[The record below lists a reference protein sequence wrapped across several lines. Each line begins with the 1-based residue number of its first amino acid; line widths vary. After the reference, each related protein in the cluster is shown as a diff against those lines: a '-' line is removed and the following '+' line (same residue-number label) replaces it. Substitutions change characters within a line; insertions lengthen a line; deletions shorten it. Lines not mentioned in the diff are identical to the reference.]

1 MAPAQPLHA
10 MAADHPESGRHRGTL
25 AIDLGSSTTV
35 VAFQAEAPGSQ
46 PQLLAL
52 PPFSCETPVVV
63 PSLIWLSGNGTLRPL
78 IGRQVLD
85 GGLADHPGPQLIADF
100 KRWIGSPTGASPED
114 ALLTSEAAGSLLI
127 HSLMQALPPDLEIRR
142 LVCTAPIEAYL
153 GYKRW
158 LQQLG
163 QELQI
168 EELALV
174 DEPTAAALGCELAP
188 GSRVLVV
195 DIGGGTIDLSLVEL
209 PGGEGRAAPIAQLL
223 RFAGRDLSSSSS
235 QRPRCARVLGK
246 AGLRLGGRDL
256 DRWLADELVP
266 GQAPVPALL
275 SACERLKC
283 ALSDQDEALVTWSDG
298 RQVQTL
304 QLNRR
309 QWEAILRKRG
319 LIDELDRLLETVLA
333 AGRAEGVSLSQ
344 ISAVLPVG
352 GGSRLPVIEAWIKDR
367 CPGLRVQTER
377 PIEAVALGALALT
390 PGVAVK
396 DVLSRGVSLRC
407 WDRRQGGHHWH
418 PLFLA
423 GQSWPTEQPLELVL
437 ACSASGQRALELV
450 LGEPEPDQRHEV
462 IYRDGVPMLRS
473 RQAGALTVTP
483 WPGEGVALSLD
494 PPGEAGQD
502 RLKLCFSINRQAE
515 LTVEWLDLAEG
526 RSDPAQFPKKKVC
539 VLGMVR

>member
-1 MAPAQPLHA
+1 
-10 MAADHPESGRHRGTL
+10 MAADHPGSGRQRGTL
-25 AIDLGSSTTV
+25 AIDLGSTTTV
-35 VAFQAEAPGSQ
+35 VAFQEEAPGSQ

-52 PPFSCETPVVV
+52 PPFSCESPVIV
-63 PSLIWLSGNGTLRPL
+63 PSLIWLSGSGTLRPL

-85 GGLADHPGPQLIADF
+85 GGLADDPSPQLITDF
-100 KRWIGSPTGASPED
+100 KRWIGAPPGASPGTD
-114 ALLTSEAAGSLLI
+114 RLTPEAAGSLLI
-127 HSLMQALPPDLEIRR
+127 NSLLQALPPHLEVRR
-142 LVCTAPIEAYL
+142 LVCTAPIEAYG

-163 QELQI
+163 QELQV
-168 EELALV
+168 EELAIV
-174 DEPTAAALGCELAP
+174 DEPTAAALGSELAP

-223 RFAGRDLSSSSS
+223 RFAGRDLGGSS

-256 DRWLADELVP
+256 DRWLAAELAP
-266 GQAPVPALL
+266 DQAPVPALL
-275 SACERLKC
+275 LACERLKC

-298 RQVQTL
+298 RQVQSL

-309 QWEAILRKRG
+309 QWEAILRRRG

-333 AGRAEGVSLSQ
+333 AGRAEGVTVSQ

-352 GGSRLPVIEAWIKDR
+352 GGSRLPLVEDWIKDR
-367 CPGLRVQTER
+367 CPGLRVQAER

-407 WDRRQGGHHWH
+407 WDRRLGGHHWH

-437 ACSASGQRALELV
+437 ACSKTGQTALELV

-462 IYRDGVPMLRS
+462 IYRDGVPLLRS
-473 RQAGALTVTP
+473 RQAGVLAVAP
-483 WPGEGVALSLD
+483 WPGEGLALPLE

-502 RLKLCFSINRQAE
+502 RLKLRLSINRHAE
-515 LTVEWLDLAEG
+515 LTVEWRDLVQRANEPVG
-526 RSDPAQFPKKKVC
+526 SPGKQVL